1 MMMGTQDRQQPLFYA
16 GFSLDDRVRPD
27 DPLRQV
33 KEHIDFPFVRR
44 EVVSLYGRN
53 GHVSI
58 DPAVILKLLFLMFFD
73 DVKSER

>member
-1 MMMGTQDRQQPLFYA
+1 MMGIQDRQQPLFYS

-33 KEHIDFPFVRR
+33 KEQIDFSFVRR
-44 EVVSLYGRN
+44 DVASLYGRN

-58 DPAVILKLLFLMFFD
+58 DPEVILKLLFLLFF
-73 DVKSER
+73 ERL